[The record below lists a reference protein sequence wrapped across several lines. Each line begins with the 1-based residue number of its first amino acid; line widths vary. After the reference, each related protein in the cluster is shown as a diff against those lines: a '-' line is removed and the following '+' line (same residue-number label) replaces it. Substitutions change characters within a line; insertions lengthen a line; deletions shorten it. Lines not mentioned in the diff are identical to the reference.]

1 MYKARVDA
9 VSGTKIFA
17 GGKWLQCIGNK
28 NFRVG
33 ELAWT
38 DGRCAYGN
46 HYTPQQPLV
55 ITAQDDEGIP
65 ILIQPKSSTA
75 KFEYYTFKKSLKL
88 EKQDD
93 EVTLH
98 CSLMANNQRSGCCL
112 YETTGLDEE
121 DSSNL
126 SEYSKSVTIALNNA
140 NDYFAVNKHFKVWQ
154 EPEDWSAGE
163 LRSYGYK
170 KHQIHWYPGCESGGF
185 YEETFIDFDK
195 VTIEKN
201 GKIISEIDVT
211 PFAEETAQNCPEPR
225 PFVYEEFCNYWGE
238 CGGAGEIIWSF
249 IENEKNWALLL
260 LCEYEKFIDYY
271 DVNRLTDADV
281 EAYKAAH
288 PEFDMPDFVEVPFP
302 IPYPYDESRILTRLY
317 YIDSQGT
324 KKLVAEHLYKLPGVE
339 VPYTDEWST
348 SEEIEAA
355 YKARYTSA
363 GEWTTYEEIKF
374 PLGDGYYYKSE
385 EYSSVFS
392 TAARYTVEK
401 RKIFSPNDEE
411 IFVGWFD
418 YDERIN
424 FCRVGANRYLLT
436 VNKAYWFPYKNRYD
450 KSTGR
455 TYQELLGDAPL
466 MQSGVH
472 LLQKTAT
479 TVNCTLL
486 QAGDLVLNQCLQPM
500 KKYKKWHNRSS
511 VVSAMFS
518 LNS

>member
-1 MYKARVDA
+1 MYKARVEA

-55 ITAQDDEGIP
+55 ITAAPQDEGIP
-65 ILIQPKSSTA
+65 IMLQQKSSTA

-98 CSLMANNQRSGCCL
+98 YSLMANNQRSGCCL
-112 YETTGLDEE
+112 YDTSELGKSAISDLK
-121 DSSNL
+121 
-126 SEYSKSVTIALNNA
+126 EYSQAVTIALNNA

-154 EPEDWSAGE
+154 ELEDWSAGD
-163 LRSYGYK
+163 LRSGGYK
-170 KHQIHWYPGCESGGF
+170 PYQIHWYPGCESGGF

-195 VTIEKN
+195 VVIEKN
-201 GKIISEIDVT
+201 EEVIAEIDVT

-249 IENEKNWALLL
+249 IKDEKNWSLLL
-260 LCEYEKFIDYY
+260 LCEYEKLIDF
-271 DVNRLTDADV
+271 DEVNRLTQADIDA
-281 EAYKAAH
+281 YLAAH
-288 PEFDMPDFVEVPFP
+288 PDIDPVGFVEVPFP
-302 IPYPYDESRILTRLY
+302 IPCQYDESRILTRLY
-317 YIDSQGT
+317 YIDSQGA
-324 KKLVAEHLYKLPGVE
+324 KKLVAEHLHKKPAGD
-339 VPYTDEWST
+339 VPYTEDPDEFYDAVEKT
-348 SEEIEAA
+348 
-355 YKARYTSA
+355 A
-363 GEWTTYEEIKF
+363 GEWTIHDMKGIKF
-374 PLGDGYYYKSE
+374 SLGNGYYYTSE
-385 EYSSVFS
+385 EYKALFGSY
-392 TAARYTVEK
+392 ARDTVEK

-418 YDERIN
+418 YDARIN

-436 VNKAYWFPYKNRYD
+436 VNKSHWFPYKDRYA
-450 KSTGR
+450 
-455 TYQELLGDAPL
+455 EAFGDTPFPQA
-466 MQSGVH
+466 GIH
-472 LLQKTAT
+472 LLKKNDS
-479 TVNCTLL
+479 TVDWELL
-486 QAGDLVLNQCLQPM
+486 QAGDVVLNQCLQPM